1 MIEVLQIIGM
11 GLALGI
17 GFCGGLYITLKI
29 GGIL

>member
-1 MIEVLQIIGM
+1 MLELIVIGLVM
-11 GLALGI
+11 VI